1 LRSEVCRSGDE
12 MTQQQPNLRRT
23 QRIVQRYKG
32 IVAGFL
38 ILGAVAGIAYAYL
51 NPPLESS
58 STIVILPT
66 PKPNIA
72 TDQLI
77 AESEPVLAK
86 ALPGIGGGTT
96 LQELRT
102 KITVTS
108 PTANALTITATDKS
122 ASVAE
127 ADANA
132 VAAAYLAFIGSS
144 SSPVGAVSGRVFE
157 PATTAT
163 SGSAITTYVIY
174 GPIGLVVGGIVGFVV
189 ALRRDRGD
197 RRLRTRDEL
206 ASSIGVP
213 VLASVDAEEPGS
225 AHGWL
230 KLFAEYEPDPVQA
243 WALRTTLARLRAT
256 GSGSGSGADGDS
268 RAKVAVVSLTTDP
281 GALAIG
287 PQLAVFASSLGIRT
301 VLVVLAQS
309 PGESVA
315 GLRAACAAWRPA
327 SAKQAD
333 SLRVVEATDADLD
346 SLPEAPL
353 TVVVTTVDDSAA
365 LVSSAV
371 RRHATVLAV
380 SPRTVTA
387 LQLARA
393 AAAAADAGASV
404 AGIVVANPDPD
415 DTTTG
420 MAPAVSRR
428 TSALPTRVTTPSP
441 SRGNNVATMR
451 EEHR

>member
-1 LRSEVCRSGDE
+1 

-32 IVAGFL
+32 IVGGFL
-38 ILGAVAGIAYAYL
+38 ILGAVAGAAYAYL
-51 NPPLESS
+51 NPPLKSS
-58 STIVILPT
+58 SSIVILPT

-86 ALPGIGGGTT
+86 ALPSIGGGTT
-96 LQELRT
+96 LQQLRSQ
-102 KITVTS
+102 ITVTS
-108 PTANALTITATDKS
+108 PTANALTITATAKTAS
-122 ASVAE
+122 AAE
-127 ADANA
+127 AAANA
-132 VAAAYLAFIGSS
+132 VATAYLAFIGSS
-144 SSPVGAVSGRVFE
+144 SSPVGVVSGRVFE

-163 SGSAITTYVIY
+163 SGSAVTTYVIY

-213 VLASVDAEEPGS
+213 VLAAVDAEDPGS
-225 AHGWL
+225 GHAWL
-230 KLFAEYEPDPVQA
+230 KLLAEYEPDPVQA
-243 WALRTTLARLRAT
+243 WTLRTMLARLRAA
-256 GSGSGSGADGDS
+256 GAGSGSGADGDS

-281 GALAIG
+281 AALAIG

-315 GLRAACAAWRPA
+315 ALRAACAAWRPT
-327 SAKQAD
+327 SPKQAD
-333 SLRVVEATDADLD
+333 SLRVVAATDADLD

-353 TVVVTTVDDSAA
+353 TVVVTTVDDSAP
-365 LVSSAV
+365 LVSVAV

-393 AAAAADAGASV
+393 AASAADAGASV

-420 MAPAVSRR
+420 MAPAMSRR
-428 TSALPTRVTTPSP
+428 TSALPTRVTTPSA

>member
-1 LRSEVCRSGDE
+1 MS
-12 MTQQQPNLRRT
+12 QQQPNLRRT

-32 IVAGFL
+32 IVGGFL
-38 ILGAVAGIAYAYL
+38 ILGAVAGAAYAYL
-51 NPPLESS
+51 NPPLKSS

-86 ALPGIGGGTT
+86 ALPSIGGGTT
-96 LQELRT
+96 LQQLRSQ
-102 KITVTS
+102 ITVTS
-108 PTANALTITATDKS
+108 PTANALTITATDKTAS
-122 ASVAE
+122 AAE

-132 VAAAYLAFIGSS
+132 VATAYLAFIGSS
-144 SSPVGAVSGRVFE
+144 GSPVGVVSGRVFE

-163 SGSAITTYVIY
+163 SGSAVTTYVIY
-174 GPIGLVVGGIVGFVV
+174 VPIGLVVGGIVGFVV

-213 VLASVDAEEPGS
+213 VLAAVDAEDPGS
-225 AHGWL
+225 GHAWL
-230 KLFAEYEPDPVQA
+230 KLLAEYEPDPVQA
-243 WALRTTLARLRAT
+243 WTLRTMLARLRAT
-256 GSGSGSGADGDS
+256 GAGSGSGADGDS
-268 RAKVAVVSLTTDP
+268 RARVAVVSLTTDP
-281 GALAIG
+281 AALAIG

-315 GLRAACAAWRPA
+315 ALRAACAAWRPA
-327 SAKQAD
+327 SPKQAD
-333 SLRVVEATDADLD
+333 TLRVVAATDADLD

-353 TVVVTTVDDSAA
+353 TVVVTTVDDSAP
-365 LVSSAV
+365 LVSVAV

-393 AAAAADAGASV
+393 AASAADAGASV

-428 TSALPTRVTTPSP
+428 TSALPTRVTTPSAR
-441 SRGNNVATMR
+441 RGNNVATMR

>member
-1 LRSEVCRSGDE
+1 MS
-12 MTQQQPNLRRT
+12 QQQPNLRRT

-38 ILGAVAGIAYAYL
+38 ILGAVAGLAYAYL
-51 NPPLESS
+51 HPPLKSS
-58 STIVILPT
+58 STIVILPN

-86 ALPGIGGGTT
+86 ALPSIGGGTT
-96 LQELRT
+96 LQELRSR
-102 KITVTS
+102 ITVTS
-108 PTANALTITATDKS
+108 PTANALSITATDTTAS
-122 ASVAE
+122 AAE
-127 ADANA
+127 ADAND
-132 VAAAYLAFIGSS
+132 VAAAYLAFIGST
-144 SSPVGAVSGRVFE
+144 SSPVGVVSGRVFV

-174 GPIGLVVGGIVGFVV
+174 GPIGLVIGAIVGFVV

-197 RRLRTRDEL
+197 RRLRTRDDL

-213 VLASVDAEEPGS
+213 VLAAVEAEEPAS
-225 AHGWL
+225 AHDWL
-230 KLFAEYEPDPVQA
+230 KLLAGYEPDPVQA
-243 WALRTTLARLRAT
+243 WTLRTTLARLRAT
-256 GSGSGSGADGDS
+256 GARPGAGSGNGPDGDS
-268 RAKVAVVSLTTDP
+268 HAKVAVVSLATDP
-281 GALAIG
+281 AALAIG
-287 PQLAVFASSLGIRT
+287 PQLAVFASSLGVRT

-309 PGESVA
+309 PGESVGA
-315 GLRAACAAWRPA
+315 LRAACAAWRPA
-327 SAKQAD
+327 SSKQAD
-333 SLRVVEATDADLD
+333 SLRVVAATDADLD
-346 SLPEAPL
+346 GLPQAAL
-353 TVVVTTVDDSAA
+353 TVVVTTVDDSAP
-365 LVSSAV
+365 LVSAVV

-380 SPRTVTA
+380 SPRTATA

-393 AAAAADAGASV
+393 AASAADAGASV

-420 MAPAVSRR
+420 MAPAMNRR

-441 SRGNNVATMR
+441 GRGGTVTTMR
-451 EEHR
+451 EDHR

>member
-1 LRSEVCRSGDE
+1 

-32 IVAGFL
+32 IVGGFL
-38 ILGAVAGIAYAYL
+38 ILGAVAGAAYAYL
-51 NPPLESS
+51 NPPLKSS

-86 ALPGIGGGTT
+86 ALPSIGGGTT
-96 LQELRT
+96 LQQLRSQ
-102 KITVTS
+102 ITVTS
-108 PTANALTITATDKS
+108 PTANALTITATDKTAS
-122 ASVAE
+122 AAE
-127 ADANA
+127 AAANA
-132 VAAAYLAFIGSS
+132 VATAYLAFIGSS
-144 SSPVGAVSGRVFE
+144 SSPVGVVSGRVFE
-157 PATTAT
+157 SATTAT
-163 SGSAITTYVIY
+163 SGSAVTTYVIY

-206 ASSIGVP
+206 AGSIGVP
-213 VLASVDAEEPGS
+213 VLAAVDAEDPGS
-225 AHGWL
+225 GHAWL
-230 KLFAEYEPDPVQA
+230 KLLAEYEPDPVQA
-243 WALRTTLARLRAT
+243 WTLRTMLARLRAT
-256 GSGSGSGADGDS
+256 GAGSGSGADGDS
-268 RAKVAVVSLTTDP
+268 HAKVAVVSLTTDP
-281 GALAIG
+281 AALAIG

-315 GLRAACAAWRPA
+315 ALRAACAAWRPT
-327 SAKQAD
+327 SPKQAD
-333 SLRVVEATDADLD
+333 SLRVVAATDADLD

-353 TVVVTTVDDSAA
+353 TVVVTTVDDSAP
-365 LVSSAV
+365 LVSVAV

-393 AAAAADAGASV
+393 AASAADAGASV

-420 MAPAVSRR
+420 MAPAMSRR
-428 TSALPTRVTTPSP
+428 TSALPTRVTTPSA

>member
-1 LRSEVCRSGDE
+1 MS
-12 MTQQQPNLRRT
+12 QQQPNLRRT

-32 IVAGFL
+32 IVGGFL
-38 ILGAVAGIAYAYL
+38 ILGAVAGAAYAYL
-51 NPPLESS
+51 NPPLKSS

-86 ALPGIGGGTT
+86 ALPSIGGGTT
-96 LQELRT
+96 LQQLRSQ
-102 KITVTS
+102 ITVTS
-108 PTANALTITATDKS
+108 PTANALTITATDKTAS
-122 ASVAE
+122 AAE

-132 VAAAYLAFIGSS
+132 VATAYLAFIGSS
-144 SSPVGAVSGRVFE
+144 SSPVGVVSGRVFE

-174 GPIGLVVGGIVGFVV
+174 VPIGLVVGGIVGFVV

-213 VLASVDAEEPGS
+213 VLAAVDAEDPGS
-225 AHGWL
+225 GHAWL
-230 KLFAEYEPDPVQA
+230 KLLAEYEPDPVQA
-243 WALRTTLARLRAT
+243 WTLRTMLARLRAT
-256 GSGSGSGADGDS
+256 GAGSGSGADGDS

-281 GALAIG
+281 AALAIG
-287 PQLAVFASSLGIRT
+287 PQLAVFASTLGIRT

-315 GLRAACAAWRPA
+315 ALRAACAAWRPA
-327 SAKQAD
+327 SPKQAD
-333 SLRVVEATDADLD
+333 SLRVVAATDADLD

-353 TVVVTTVDDSAA
+353 TVVVTTVDDSAP
-365 LVSSAV
+365 LVSVAV

-393 AAAAADAGASV
+393 AASAADAGASV

-428 TSALPTRVTTPSP
+428 TSALPTRVTTPSA

>member
-1 LRSEVCRSGDE
+1 

-32 IVAGFL
+32 IVGGFL
-38 ILGAVAGIAYAYL
+38 ILGAVAGAAYAHL
-51 NPPLESS
+51 NPPLKSS

-86 ALPGIGGGTT
+86 ALPSIGGGTT
-96 LQELRT
+96 LQQLRSQ
-102 KITVTS
+102 ITVTS
-108 PTANALTITATDKS
+108 PTANALTITATDKTAS
-122 ASVAE
+122 AAE
-127 ADANA
+127 AAANA
-132 VAAAYLAFIGSS
+132 VATAYLAFIGSS
-144 SSPVGAVSGRVFE
+144 SSPVGVVSGRVFE
-157 PATTAT
+157 SATTAT
-163 SGSAITTYVIY
+163 SGSAVTTYVIY

-206 ASSIGVP
+206 AGSIGVP
-213 VLASVDAEEPGS
+213 VLAAVDAEDPGS
-225 AHGWL
+225 GHAWL
-230 KLFAEYEPDPVQA
+230 KLLAEYEPDPVQA
-243 WALRTTLARLRAT
+243 WTLRTMLARLRAT
-256 GSGSGSGADGDS
+256 GAGSGSGADGDS
-268 RAKVAVVSLTTDP
+268 HAKVAVVSLTTDP
-281 GALAIG
+281 AALAIG

-315 GLRAACAAWRPA
+315 ALRAACAAWRPT
-327 SAKQAD
+327 SPKQAD
-333 SLRVVEATDADLD
+333 SLRVVAATDADLD

-353 TVVVTTVDDSAA
+353 TVVVTTVDDSAP
-365 LVSSAV
+365 LVSVAV

-393 AAAAADAGASV
+393 AASAADAGASV

-428 TSALPTRVTTPSP
+428 TSALPTRVTTPSA

>member
-1 LRSEVCRSGDE
+1 

-32 IVAGFL
+32 IVGGFL
-38 ILGAVAGIAYAYL
+38 ILGAVAGAAYAYL
-51 NPPLESS
+51 NPPLKSS

-86 ALPGIGGGTT
+86 ALPSIGGGTT
-96 LQELRT
+96 LQQLRSQ
-102 KITVTS
+102 ITVTS
-108 PTANALTITATDKS
+108 PTANALTITATDKTAS
-122 ASVAE
+122 AAE

-132 VAAAYLAFIGSS
+132 VATAYLAFIGSS
-144 SSPVGAVSGRVFE
+144 SSPVGVVSGRVFE

-213 VLASVDAEEPGS
+213 VLAAVDAEDPGS
-225 AHGWL
+225 GHAWL
-230 KLFAEYEPDPVQA
+230 KLLADYEPDPVQA
-243 WALRTTLARLRAT
+243 WTLRTMLARLRAT
-256 GSGSGSGADGDS
+256 GAGSGSGADGDS

-281 GALAIG
+281 AALAIG

-315 GLRAACAAWRPA
+315 ALRAASAAWRPT
-327 SAKQAD
+327 SPKQAD
-333 SLRVVEATDADLD
+333 SLRVVAATDADLD

-353 TVVVTTVDDSAA
+353 TVVVTTVDDSAP
-365 LVSSAV
+365 LVSVAV

-393 AAAAADAGASV
+393 AASAADAGASV

-428 TSALPTRVTTPSP
+428 TSALPTRVTTPSA

>member
-1 LRSEVCRSGDE
+1 MS
-12 MTQQQPNLRRT
+12 QQQPNLRRT

-32 IVAGFL
+32 IVGGFL
-38 ILGAVAGIAYAYL
+38 ILGAVAGAAYAYL
-51 NPPLESS
+51 NPPLKSS

-96 LQELRT
+96 LQQLRSQ
-102 KITVTS
+102 ITVTS
-108 PTANALTITATDKS
+108 PTANALTITATDKTAS
-122 ASVAE
+122 AAE

-132 VAAAYLAFIGSS
+132 VATAYLAFIGSS
-144 SSPVGAVSGRVFE
+144 SSPVGVVSGRVFE

-174 GPIGLVVGGIVGFVV
+174 VPIGLIVGGIVGFVV

-213 VLASVDAEEPGS
+213 VLAAVDAEDPGS
-225 AHGWL
+225 GHAWL
-230 KLFAEYEPDPVQA
+230 KLLAEYEPDPVQA
-243 WALRTTLARLRAT
+243 WTLRTMLARLRASGA
-256 GSGSGSGADGDS
+256 GSGSSADGDS
-268 RAKVAVVSLTTDP
+268 RAKVAVVSLTSDP
-281 GALAIG
+281 AALAIG

-301 VLVVLAQS
+301 VLVVLIQS

-315 GLRAACAAWRPA
+315 ALRAACAAWRPT
-327 SAKQAD
+327 SPKQAD
-333 SLRVVEATDADLD
+333 SLRVVAATDADLD

-353 TVVVTTVDDSAA
+353 TVVVTTVDDSAP
-365 LVSSAV
+365 LVSVAV

-393 AAAAADAGASV
+393 AASAADAGASV

-428 TSALPTRVTTPSP
+428 TSALPTRVTTPSA

-451 EEHR
+451 EERR

>member
-1 LRSEVCRSGDE
+1 

-32 IVAGFL
+32 IVGGFL
-38 ILGAVAGIAYAYL
+38 VLGAVAGGAYAYL
-51 NPPLESS
+51 NPPLKSS

-86 ALPGIGGGTT
+86 ALPTIGGGTT
-96 LQELRT
+96 LQQLRSQ
-102 KITVTS
+102 ITVTS
-108 PTANALTITATDKS
+108 PTANALTITATDKTAS
-122 ASVAE
+122 AAE

-144 SSPVGAVSGRVFE
+144 SSPVGVVSGRVFE

-174 GPIGLVVGGIVGFVV
+174 VPIGLVVGGIVGFVV

-206 ASSIGVP
+206 ASSIGIP
-213 VLASVDAEEPGS
+213 VLAAVDAEDPGS
-225 AHGWL
+225 GHAWL
-230 KLFAEYEPDPVQA
+230 KLLADYEPDPVQA
-243 WALRTTLARLRAT
+243 WTLRTMLARLRAT
-256 GSGSGSGADGDS
+256 GAGSGSGSGSGADGDS

-281 GALAIG
+281 AALAIG

-309 PGESVA
+309 PGESVSA
-315 GLRAACAAWRPA
+315 LRAACAAWRPA
-327 SAKQAD
+327 SPKQAD
-333 SLRVVEATDADLD
+333 SLRVVAATDADAG

-353 TVVVTTVDDSAA
+353 TVVVTTVDDTAP
-365 LVSSAV
+365 LVSVAV

-393 AAAAADAGASV
+393 AASAADAGASV

-428 TSALPTRVTTPSP
+428 TSALPTRVTTPTA

>member
-1 LRSEVCRSGDE
+1 
-12 MTQQQPNLRRT
+12 
-23 QRIVQRYKG
+23 
-32 IVAGFL
+32 
-38 ILGAVAGIAYAYL
+38 
-51 NPPLESS
+51 
-58 STIVILPT
+58 
-66 PKPNIA
+66 
-72 TDQLI
+72 
-77 AESEPVLAK
+77 
-86 ALPGIGGGTT
+86 
-96 LQELRT
+96 
-102 KITVTS
+102 
-108 PTANALTITATDKS
+108 
-122 ASVAE
+122 
-127 ADANA
+127 
-132 VAAAYLAFIGSS
+132 
-144 SSPVGAVSGRVFE
+144 VSGRVFE

-174 GPIGLVVGGIVGFVV
+174 VPIGLVVGGIVGFVV

-213 VLASVDAEEPGS
+213 VLAAVDAEDPGS
-225 AHGWL
+225 GHAWL
-230 KLFAEYEPDPVQA
+230 KLLAEYEPDPVQA
-243 WALRTTLARLRAT
+243 WTLRTMLARLRAT
-256 GSGSGSGADGDS
+256 GAGSGSGADGDS

-281 GALAIG
+281 AALAIG
-287 PQLAVFASSLGIRT
+287 PQLAVFASTLGIRT

-315 GLRAACAAWRPA
+315 ALRAACAAWRPA
-327 SAKQAD
+327 SPKQAD
-333 SLRVVEATDADLD
+333 SLRVVAATDADLD

-353 TVVVTTVDDSAA
+353 TVVVTTVDDSAP
-365 LVSSAV
+365 LVSVAV

-393 AAAAADAGASV
+393 AASAADAGASV

-428 TSALPTRVTTPSP
+428 TSALPTRVTTPSA

>member
-1 LRSEVCRSGDE
+1 

-32 IVAGFL
+32 IVGGFL
-38 ILGAVAGIAYAYL
+38 ILGAVAGAAYAYL
-51 NPPLESS
+51 NPPLKSS

-86 ALPGIGGGTT
+86 ALPSIGGGTT
-96 LQELRT
+96 LQQLRSQ
-102 KITVTS
+102 ITVTS
-108 PTANALTITATDKS
+108 PTANALTINATDKTAS
-122 ASVAE
+122 AAE

-132 VAAAYLAFIGSS
+132 VATAYLAFIGSS
-144 SSPVGAVSGRVFE
+144 SSPVGVVSGRVFE

-213 VLASVDAEEPGS
+213 VLAAVDAEDPGS
-225 AHGWL
+225 GHAWL
-230 KLFAEYEPDPVQA
+230 KLLADYEPDPVQA
-243 WALRTTLARLRAT
+243 WTLRTMLARLRAT
-256 GSGSGSGADGDS
+256 GAGSGSGADGGS
-268 RAKVAVVSLTTDP
+268 HAKVAVVSLTTDAA
-281 GALAIG
+281 ALAIG

-315 GLRAACAAWRPA
+315 ALRAACAAWRPA
-327 SAKQAD
+327 SPKQAD
-333 SLRVVEATDADLD
+333 SLRVVAATDADAG

-353 TVVVTTVDDSAA
+353 TVVVTTVDDSAP
-365 LVSSAV
+365 LVSVAV

-393 AAAAADAGASV
+393 AASAADAGASV
-404 AGIVVANPDPD
+404 AGLVVANPDPD

-420 MAPAVSRR
+420 MTPAVSRR
-428 TSALPTRVTTPSP
+428 TSALPTRVTTPSA